1 MNAIQNNTS
10 IRKWQSL
17 SYRAI
22 AAVVAIAC
30 VAAFF
35 LPYTIF
41 ASTPIGL
48 MTAEKKLYELF
59 ELIPDAP
66 YKFMGFIP
74 LFTNPKGVLGLAG
87 GLVPYVLAIALAVAF
102 VFAVIAVILGRK
114 AEFLLFLSAL
124 IYTWGAALYMIAV
137 VSISCYLPMKIIF
150 DVSAIA
156 LAAIGTLAYVAIM
169 FVKLGKQLCILNSV
183 RFLLTLGFTICLFLA
198 ITFDYELIR
207 KLLAKSA
214 IYKIALIIALALTI
228 VNVILASFRASRQ
241 RAFSIDFISSIV
253 ELAVSVALILLSVSS
268 PVTDYAL
275 LTFSTI
281 AAVISL
287 ALFVLT
293 FVGIRAAKKKDQHDA
308 ARLEEETAPAPTA
321 KSAPAPTAKA
331 APAPTAK
338 AAPAPTAK
346 SAPTPTAV
354 PAATAPVAT
363 AKSTMTT
370 PVAMEDYFAGKQ
382 IDSFIATLSVAERN
396 QFASLY
402 VLKLKDVMP
411 EIPAYQIGGNNRDF
425 FEMVFITLGEYRD
438 DIPDELLAKM
448 YNHMCVEYP
457 QAECPQE

>member
-48 MTAEKKLYELF
+48 MTAEKKLYDLF

-183 RFLLTLGFTICLFLA
+183 RFLLTLGFTVCLFLA

-331 APAPTAK
+331 APAPTA
-338 AAPAPTAK
+338 
-346 SAPTPTAV
+346 V

-363 AKSTMTT
+363 AKSTMAT

>member
-102 VFAVIAVILGRK
+102 VFAVIAVIFGRK

-308 ARLEEETAPAPTA
+308 ARFEEETAPAPTA
-321 KSAPAPTAKA
+321 KATPAPTAKA
-331 APAPTAK
+331 APAPTAV
-338 AAPAPTAK
+338 PAPTAK
-346 SAPTPTAV
+346 ATPAPTAV
-354 PAATAPVAT
+354 PAATAPVAA
-363 AKSTMTT
+363 AKSTMAT

-382 IDSFIATLSVAERN
+382 IDDFISTLSVAERN

-411 EIPAYQIGGNNRDF
+411 EIPAYQIGGNNRNF

-438 DIPDELLAKM
+438 DIPDELLSKM

>member
-48 MTAEKKLYELF
+48 MTAEKKLYDLF

-183 RFLLTLGFTICLFLA
+183 RFLLTLGFTVCLFLA

-253 ELAVSVALILLSVSS
+253 ELVVSVALILLSVSS

-331 APAPTAK
+331 APAPTA
-338 AAPAPTAK
+338 
-346 SAPTPTAV
+346 V

-363 AKSTMTT
+363 AKSTMAT